1 MRYPYYFPYRRA
13 RRANLI
19 AQRNKQDRT
28 PLIPSPPKPPKSE
41 IKKQLK
47 IIVNLSNT
55 LQDENNKLQDMK
67 DAWVPFKEIFSQ
79 RLLIGKLCSEQYQAM
94 KRLKYV
100 ESFYPGKIHNR
111 FFYFKDKPIYFP

>member
-19 AQRNKQDRT
+19 AQRNKNKDST
-28 PLIPSPPKPPKSE
+28 PLIPKPSKSK

-47 IIVNLSNT
+47 TIVNLSNT
-55 LQDENNKLQDMK
+55 IQDENNKLQDMK
-67 DAWVPFKEIFSQ
+67 DAWVPFKEIFYQ
-79 RLLIGKLCSEQYQAM
+79 RLFIGKLCCQQCQAI
-94 KRLKYV
+94 KHLEYI
-100 ESFYPGKIHNR
+100 ESFYPKKKRNR

>member
-19 AQRNKQDRT
+19 AQRNKQ
-28 PLIPSPPKPPKSE
+28 PSAPSTPKPPKSE

-47 IIVNLSNT
+47 IVVNLSNT

-79 RLLIGKLCSEQYQAM
+79 RLLIGKLHCEQYKAI
-94 KRLKYV
+94 KHLEYI
-100 ESFYPGKIHNR
+100 ESFYPNRKHNR
-111 FFYFKDKPIYFP
+111 FFYFIDKPIYFP

>member
-19 AQRNKQDRT
+19 AQRNKQ
-28 PLIPSPPKPPKSE
+28 PSAPSQPKPPKSE

-47 IIVNLSNT
+47 IVVNLSNK
-55 LQDENNKLQDMK
+55 LQDENNKLQDLK
-67 DAWVPFKEIFSQ
+67 DAWVPFKQIFQQ
-79 RLLIGKLCSEQYQAM
+79 RLLIGNLCTEQCQAI
-94 KRLKYV
+94 KHLEYV
-100 ESFYPGKIHNR
+100 ESFYPGKIRNR